1 MAETIIRMPD
11 CVAKRYVELMALCE
25 KYPITIPA
33 DKAAKFLGMAPES
46 LRESISTGS
55 CPFGFGWQKTAG
67 GNRGFCIPTHLFFVC
82 NAPQLAYKTSVR
94 WAEANNPY
102 HGYIDKESGLF

>member
-1 MAETIIRMPD
+1 MAEAVFKMPQ
-11 CVAKRYVELMALCE
+11 CVIERFAELEKLCE
-25 KYPITIPA
+25 EYPVTIPA

-55 CPFGFGWQKTAG
+55 CPFGLGWQKTAG

-82 NAPQLAYKTSVR
+82 NAPHLGYKTSVR
-94 WAEANNPY
+94 YAEANNPY
-102 HGYIDKESGLF
+102 AGYIDKESELW